1 MTLDVPVI
9 DYGHQKGK
17 NKRSLIASS
26 SEVNEL
32 NDITEAW
39 ERKHKGRTM
48 AGQTVSLSDFLSQ
61 KL

>member
-9 DYGHQKGK
+9 DYGHQKDK

-32 NDITEAW
+32 NDITDAW
-39 ERKHKGRTM
+39 QRKRKGRTV
-48 AGQTVSLSDFLSQ
+48 AGQTVSLSDFLQ
-61 KL
+61 EKM